1 VYFSTIVQT
10 TVGFG
15 DILPNRTPVRMLVT
29 AQIMIGYALLVVVLN
44 IVLS

>member
-1 VYFSTIVQT
+1 MIVQT

-15 DILPNRTPVRMLVT
+15 DILPNRTVTRMLVT
-29 AQIMIGYALLVVVLN
+29 TQIVLGYAVLVLILN